1 MITYGNK
8 GDKTMKFKVTVT
20 TIKYFE
26 TTMEDYPDCKTEDE
40 ALEAERVAAD
50 DDPYLSTEGGET
62 TVNVV
67 RID

>member
-1 MITYGNK
+1 
-8 GDKTMKFKVTVT
+8 MKFKVTVT

-26 TTMEDYPDCKTEDE
+26 TTMEDYLSLKTEDE
-40 ALEAERVAAD
+40 ALEYEQKAAN
-50 DDPYLSTEGGET
+50 DDPYLSTEGGDT